1 MSDNS
6 AATSGSAAGLRMRIA
21 LGEFAI
27 IVFGV
32 LAALAVNASWQE
44 HVDRDRE
51 QHYLHQLAADLSE
64 NRRRLEEALALEQG
78 QMQRASNI
86 LAALRSNTPL
96 SKDAARALML
106 DEPPFPWFSD
116 PRLLEGTLV
125 ALIETGDINLLRD
138 DSLRI
143 HAIRYQG
150 QLRADLTEFG
160 RKLDSFQ
167 SFESHLFQ
175 LLESARPASAQPEI
189 DDTPGSLI
197 ALRNNPE
204 ATAVFRSFRMNTEAR
219 MWYLSQMLA
228 ATNGLLGRL
237 QSGTTG
243 AGS

>member
-1 MSDNS
+1 MSENS
-6 AATSGSAAGLRMRIA
+6 APPKGSPAGLRARTA
-21 LGEFAI
+21 LGEILI

-44 HVDRDRE
+44 HVDQERE
-51 QHYLHQLAADLSE
+51 QHYLRQLGADLSE
-64 NRRRLEEALALEQG
+64 NKRRLEEALALEQG

-86 LAALRSNTPL
+86 LAALRSSAPL
-96 SKDAARALML
+96 SKDAAGALMM

-125 ALIETGDINLLRD
+125 ALIATGDINLIRD
-138 DSLRI
+138 ESVRI
-143 HAIRYQG
+143 GAIRYQG

-160 RKLDSFQ
+160 RKLESFQ
-167 SFESHLFQ
+167 SFESRLFQ
-175 LLESARPASAQPEI
+175 LLESARPADAQPDS

-204 ATAVFRSFRMNTEAR
+204 ARAVFRSFRMNTEAR

-228 ATNGLLGRL
+228 ATNDLLGHL